1 MGDFLS
7 TGLSGLFAFKRA
19 IDVTSHNIANVG
31 TDGYS
36 RQRAEFVTREATRFG
51 NGYVGNGVSVA
62 TTARSYDD
70 LLAQNVR
77 AASSSF
83 SNLDT
88 YTSYLQKLSNLFGDT
103 NTGITASMSKFS
115 SALQDVSNNPS
126 SISARQ
132 VLLSQASALTE
143 RLKNYD
149 SQLANLDSS
158 VESTL
163 KSGISDINS
172 LAQNIAKLNEQI
184 AGAYAQGGGQAPND
198 LLDQRDRLLDQ
209 LSSKVDVNTVKQD
222 DGSVSVFIGNG
233 QSLVVGATY
242 SQFALSADQYDPNRH
257 GVALVNPGGTNVDI
271 TTSIKG
277 GTLGGAL
284 DFRNQVLDPARNTLG
299 HIAVGLADVVNDQH
313 HAGMDLTGNLG
324 GDFFNVGPVE
334 TRARITNG
342 GSATV
347 TVTRSDGSAV
357 TEGDYFLTKTA
368 TGWSLRREDTGATVT
383 LTGTGTGVDPFKG
396 DGLSI
401 VVSGAANTND
411 SFLIRPTR
419 QAVSGLNVAITDPAK
434 IAAAAPI
441 KTLAASSNTGS
452 GKISAG
458 SVVDATNPNL
468 RSTATI
474 AFTSAT
480 TYTINGAGS
489 FTYTPGSDITVNG
502 VKFAITGTPATG
514 DQFTVQDNVGGAGDN
529 RNAQALYDSL
539 NSKALDGG
547 TASLNDTTNRLIG
560 NIGVLTQ
567 QAQQNRDAQ
576 QVVQDQAKSELDSV
590 SGVNLDE
597 EAANLIRYQQ
607 AYQAAAQLIGVA
619 NTLFDSLLNATRR

>member
-36 RQRAEFVTREATRFG
+36 RQRAEFVTREATRVG

-62 TTARSYDD
+62 TTTRSYDD

-77 AASSSF
+77 GASSSF

-88 YTSYLQKLSNLFGDT
+88 YTSYMEKLSNLFGNT
-103 NTGITASMSKFS
+103 TTGITASMSKFS

-163 KSGISDINS
+163 KDGISDINS
-172 LAQNIAKLNEQI
+172 LAKNIAKLNEQI

-209 LSSKVDVNTVKQD
+209 LSAKVDVNTLKQE

-242 SQFALSADQYDPNRH
+242 AQFALSTDQYDPNRH
-257 GVALVNPGGTNVDI
+257 GISLVNPGGANVDI
-271 TTSIKG
+271 TNSIKG

-299 HIAVGLADVVNDQH
+299 HIAVGLADVINDQH
-313 HAGMDLTGNLG
+313 HAGLDLTGNLG
-324 GDFFNVGPVE
+324 GDFFNIGPVE
-334 TRARITNG
+334 TRARIANG

-347 TVTRSDGSAV
+347 AVTRSDGSAV

-383 LTGTGTGVDPFKG
+383 LTGTGTVADPFKG
-396 DGLSI
+396 DGLDI

-419 QAVSGLNVAITDPAK
+419 QAVSGLSVAITDPAK

-441 KTLAASSNTGS
+441 KTLAASANTGS

-458 SVVDATNPNL
+458 SVVDATDPNL

-474 AFTSAT
+474 AFTSPT

-502 VKFAITGTPATG
+502 AKFAITGTPATG
-514 DQFTVQDNVGGAGDN
+514 DQFTVQDNAGGTGDN

-576 QVVQDQAKSELDSV
+576 KVVQDQAKGELDSI

-597 EAANLIRYQQ
+597 EAANLMRYQQ

>member
-1 MGDFLS
+1 M
-7 TGLSGLFAFKRA
+7 
-19 IDVTSHNIANVG
+19 
-31 TDGYS
+31 
-36 RQRAEFVTREATRFG
+36 
-51 NGYVGNGVSVA
+51 
-62 TTARSYDD
+62 
-70 LLAQNVR
+70 
-77 AASSSF
+77 
-83 SNLDT
+83 
-88 YTSYLQKLSNLFGDT
+88 
-103 NTGITASMSKFS
+103 
-115 SALQDVSNNPS
+115 P
-126 SISARQ
+126 
-132 VLLSQASALTE
+132 
-143 RLKNYD
+143 
-149 SQLANLDSS
+149 
-158 VESTL
+158 
-163 KSGISDINS
+163 
-172 LAQNIAKLNEQI
+172 
-184 AGAYAQGGGQAPND
+184 PND

-209 LSSKVDVNTVKQD
+209 LSSKVDVSTVKQD

-242 SQFALSADQYDPNRH
+242 SKFALGADPYDPNRH
-257 GVALVNPGGTNVDI
+257 GISLVTPGGTPVDI
-271 TTSIKG
+271 SGSIKG
-277 GTLGGAL
+277 GTVGGAL

-299 HIAVGLADVVNDQH
+299 HIAVGLADVVNEQH
-313 HAGMDLTGNLG
+313 HEGMDLTGNLG

-334 TRARITNG
+334 TRSRTTNT
-342 GSATV
+342 GSGQVA
-347 TVTRSDGSAV
+347 VTRSDGSAV

-368 TGWSLRREDTGATVT
+368 TGWSMRREDTGATVT
-383 LTGTGTGVDPFKG
+383 LTGTGTSADPFKG

-401 VVSGAANTND
+401 VVSGTANTND
-411 SFLIRPTR
+411 SFLVRPTR

-452 GKISAG
+452 GRISAG

-468 RSTATI
+468 RNTATI

-502 VKFAITGTPATG
+502 ATFSITGTPATG
-514 DQFTVQDNVGGAGDN
+514 DQFTVQDNAGGTGDN

-547 TASLNDTTNRLIG
+547 TTSLNDTTNRLIG

-576 QVVQDQAKSELDSV
+576 QVVQDQAKSALDSV

-597 EAANLIRYQQ
+597 EAANLMRYQQ

-619 NTLFDSLLNATRR
+619 NTLFDTLLNATRR

>member
-31 TDGYS
+31 TEGYS
-36 RQRAEFVTREATRFG
+36 RQRAEFVTREATRIG

-62 TTARSYDD
+62 TTTRSYDD

-77 AASSSF
+77 LASSSY
-83 SNLDT
+83 SNLST
-88 YTSYLQKLSNLFGDT
+88 YTSYLEKLSNLFGDT

-115 SALQDVSNNPS
+115 AALQDVSNNPS

-132 VLLSQASALTE
+132 VLLAQASALTE

-149 SQLANLDSS
+149 AQMGNLDAS
-158 VESTL
+158 VEATL
-163 KSGISDINS
+163 QDGVSDINS
-172 LAQNIAKLNEQI
+172 LSKNLAKLNEQI
-184 AGAYAQGGGQAPND
+184 AGAYAQGAGNPPND
-198 LLDQRDRLLDQ
+198 LLDQRERLLNE
-209 LSSKVDVNTVKQD
+209 LSSKVDVTTVQQQ
-222 DGSVSVFIGNG
+222 DGSISVFIGSG
-233 QSLVVGATY
+233 QSLVVGSTY
-242 SQFALSADQYDPNRH
+242 SQFALTTDQYDPNRH
-257 GVALVNPGGTNVDI
+257 GVSLVTTGGTKVDI
-271 TTSIKG
+271 TSSIKG
-277 GTLGGAL
+277 GSLGGAL

-299 HIAVGLADVVNDQH
+299 HIAVGLADVINKQH
-313 HAGMDLTGNLG
+313 HAGLDLTGNLG
-324 GDFFNVGPVE
+324 GDLFNIGPVE
-334 TRARITNG
+334 TRPRVTNTG
-342 GSATV
+342 TGQVA
-347 TVTRSDGSAV
+347 VTRSDGTAI

-368 TGWSLRREDTGATVT
+368 TGWSMRREDTGATVT
-383 LTGTGTGVDPFKG
+383 LTGSGTVADPFKG

-419 QAVSGLNVAITDPAK
+419 QAVNGLSVAITDPAK

-458 SVVDATNPNL
+458 SVVDATDPNL
-468 RSTATI
+468 RNTATI

-502 VKFAITGTPATG
+502 VKFSITGTPATG
-514 DQFTVQDNVGGAGDN
+514 DQFTVQDNVGGVGDN
-529 RNAQALYDSL
+529 RNTQALYDAL
-539 NSKALDGG
+539 NSKSLDNR
-547 TASLNDTTNRLIG
+547 TTSLNDTTNRLIS

-576 QVVQDQAKSELDSV
+576 QVVQDQAKSELDSI

-619 NTLFDSLLNATRR
+619 NTLFDTLLNATRG